1 MPDDEYDLPE
11 QVLAA
16 AREDLTAFRP
26 DRTPP
31 FAALRARK
39 RARDMRRGGTALAV
53 TALAVAGIAF
63 VPTLLAGSV
72 APGGET
78 TRGEATGPAAQPPN
92 TVTVGGLAFLRRG
105 TERFVLRPGVRPDD
119 KLGVFVTVPQT
130 HVPDGDCAVHYEP
143 VVASESDNEV
153 TLATW
158 RYTPRQQ
165 TGTTVVCY
173 GASQG
178 DRKVRL
184 QLEQALGDRPLRI
197 EGRDGPSP
205 VLLLAS
211 DGEPVMADLAP
222 ADPDSAEICL
232 DSRCVT
238 VTDSQLLT
246 MSAEAVNRA
255 LRVRPGDD
263 CSDQGRTDNVDRTY
277 LVRFAAVGRT
287 PPEIE
292 VPLGCAPIRAPGAY
306 DEYALDSGGAD
317 IVRIAYDQQIAP
329 DNQCLGIG
337 GPSGGPETKDYVGLT
352 LEQAQQRAV
361 ATNNDVIRVAGR
373 DGVCTGIVR
382 DHVINR
388 VNVYLQNGLVTAA
401 HSF

>member
-78 TRGEATGPAAQPPN
+78 ARGEATGPAAQPPN

-165 TGTTVVCY
+165 TGTTVVCN

>member
-1 MPDDEYDLPE
+1 
-11 QVLAA
+11 
-16 AREDLTAFRP
+16 
-26 DRTPP
+26 
-31 FAALRARK
+31 
-39 RARDMRRGGTALAV
+39 MRRGGTALAV